1 MSITETSY
9 YLLNNLYNTW
19 KMQFDFYKSER
30 SPFNKED
37 NQLANLKMLGVD
49 QRSMPIVDERQAGY
63 EDPRW
68 VEKSNSIKAR
78 DNYTCQLCHA
88 FDPMQD
94 LVYVQ
99 QGKYE
104 TYHHYSWEGKNK
116 YEIIVKDF
124 NLNIYIDFYPGFHL
138 AIPRLNVHHKIY
150 YKNRKLWDYEDDCL
164 ITLCEDCHHY
174 VHSRD
179 DIGIP
184 IVQENSVG
192 EPILIGQTQPKLY
205 QPKLDHTDLRSFQPL
220 SLVEEK
226 RWDFDLKGQDKDSFK
241 KAKIENKHWY
251 DYHRVFDKHVAY
263 ISYFT
268 SYDPRFNKHSP
279 EETKTVAEFI
289 ITDFIENILGFNKK
303 T

>member
-1 MSITETSY
+1 
-9 YLLNNLYNTW
+9 
-19 KMQFDFYKSER
+19 MQFDFYKSER

-150 YKNRKLWDYEDDCL
+150 YKNL
-164 ITLCEDCHHY
+164 IT
-174 VHSRD
+174 VIIIS
-179 DIGIP
+179 
-184 IVQENSVG
+184 
-192 EPILIGQTQPKLY
+192 ILNQ
-205 QPKLDHTDLRSFQPL
+205 
-220 SLVEEK
+220 
-226 RWDFDLKGQDKDSFK
+226 
-241 KAKIENKHWY
+241 
-251 DYHRVFDKHVAY
+251 
-263 ISYFT
+263 
-268 SYDPRFNKHSP
+268 
-279 EETKTVAEFI
+279 I
-289 ITDFIENILGFNKK
+289 ILNHG
-303 T
+303 